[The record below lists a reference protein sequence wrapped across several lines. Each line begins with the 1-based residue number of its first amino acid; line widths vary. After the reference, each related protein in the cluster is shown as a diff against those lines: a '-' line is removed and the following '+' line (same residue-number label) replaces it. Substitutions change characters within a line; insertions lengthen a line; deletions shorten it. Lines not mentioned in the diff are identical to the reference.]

1 MFRSAFIKI
10 SWVGSY
16 SDWALNWTWGLI
28 SKIKYKQQKCEASK
42 FLTKNKIPSKIYH
55 GNPSFPFYQNSAQLC
70 PADHLWF
77 VNEATK
83 SFLVSKE
90 LVLLI
95 VKDLT
100 V

>member
-10 SWVGSY
+10 SWVGSC

-28 SKIKYKQQKCEASK
+28 SKIKYKQQKCQASK

-55 GNPSFPFYQNSAQLC
+55 GNPSLPFYHNSAQIYL
-70 PADHLWF
+70 ADPLWF

-90 LVLLI
+90 LV
-95 VKDLT
+95 
-100 V
+100 